1 MNLLTAVDVNSSGL
15 TAQRKRAEVASS
27 NLANA
32 QTTRTPG
39 GGPYRRKDVVF
50 QTTSFT
56 QSLGAAMDP
65 GVEGVKVSDIVEDP
79 RPFDR
84 RFEPGHPDADAEGY
98 VTYPN
103 VNAMEEMANLAE
115 ASESY
120 QANIGAI
127 SILKTMINRTL
138 DLGK

>member
-1 MNLLTAVDVNSSGL
+1 MNLFTALDVNSSGL
-15 TAQRKRAEVASS
+15 TAQRKRAEIASS

-32 QTTRTPG
+32 QTTRTPE
-39 GGPYRRKDVVF
+39 GGPYRRKYVIF
-50 QTTSFT
+50 QTAGFAD
-56 QSLGAAMDP
+56 SLATALEP
-65 GVEGVKVSDIVEDP
+65 GVEGVKVSDVVEDP

-84 RFEPGHPDADAEGY
+84 RFEPGHPDADADGY

-103 VNAMEEMANLAE
+103 VNVMEEMASLVE

>member
-1 MNLLTAVDVNSSGL
+1 MNLFTALDVNSGGL

-50 QTTSFT
+50 ETTGFAD
-56 QSLGAAMDP
+56 SLASALDP
-65 GVEGVKVSDIVEDP
+65 GVEGVRVSDVVEDP

-103 VNAMEEMANLAE
+103 VNVMEEMASLVE

-120 QANIGAI
+120 QANIGVI